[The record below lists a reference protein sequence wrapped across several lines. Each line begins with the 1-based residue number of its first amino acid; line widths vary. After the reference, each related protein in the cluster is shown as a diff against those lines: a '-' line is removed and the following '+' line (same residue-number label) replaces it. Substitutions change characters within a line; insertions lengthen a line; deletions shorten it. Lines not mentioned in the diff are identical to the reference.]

1 MVARAHSPSTR
12 RGGCKMQV
20 VDFDG
25 DGDADLVLGHR
36 YFEPRQK
43 SKPIRMFFLEDVKSY
58 DFFAIFFSL
67 FLSYGTPSDRSPT
80 FSVSA
85 AQERIGNA
93 SLMER
98 AGDEHPFKAFKD
110 WHHWISDMNGAS
122 ASTLIQKPKRVVFG
136 IRLGSNPRYHH
147 GTMRFVP
154 RWRAPRFLRKIERLR
169 TMAFLLPDWKW
180 CVCWGY
186 EGSSSRCGR
195 IPLRDGLEF
204 RRLAGL
210 AASGGLVSYLFAKH
224 RGRKDEAEFF
234 QGSFQRHWH
243 G

>member
-1 MVARAHSPSTR
+1 MVAGGHSPSTR

-43 SKPIRMFFLEDVKSY
+43 SKPIRMFFLGDVKSY
-58 DFFAIFFSL
+58 DFFNFFL
-67 FLSYGTPSDRSPT
+67 RFLSYGTPSDRSPT

-98 AGDEHPFKAFKD
+98 AGDENPFKAFKD

-136 IRLGSNPRYHH
+136 IRLGSNPATTT
-147 GTMRFVP
+147 GTMWFVP
-154 RWRAPRFLRKIERLR
+154 R
-169 TMAFLLPDWKW
+169 
-180 CVCWGY
+180 
-186 EGSSSRCGR
+186 
-195 IPLRDGLEF
+195 
-204 RRLAGL
+204 
-210 AASGGLVSYLFAKH
+210 
-224 RGRKDEAEFF
+224 
-234 QGSFQRHWH
+234 
-243 G
+243 